1 MIGIDTS
8 LLVRHLVQDDEAQ
21 ARLARDLF
29 RRECSADDPGWIN
42 RIVLS
47 ELTWVLERAY
57 DYRRAQIADALEALA
72 RTAEFLLEDGA
83 AVWSALRSYRQGTAD
98 FADALLAAI
107 NRDRGCETTVTLDRK
122 AGRLESMRLLGGS
135 G

>member
-1 MIGIDTS
+1 MIGIDTN

-42 RIVLS
+42 RIVLC

-57 DYRRAQIADALEALA
+57 DYRPAEIADALEALA
-72 RTAEFLLEDGA
+72 QTAEFLLEEGA
-83 AVWSALRSYRQGTAD
+83 AVWSALRVYREGVAD
-98 FADALLAAI
+98 FADALLAAT
-107 NRDRGCETTVTLDRK
+107 NRERGCETTVTLDRK
-122 AGRLESMRLLGGS
+122 ASRLDSMRLLGRS